1 MVLMPLYIKKH
12 WAAIKIKKPKIVI
25 DTLYISFVKTS
36 CYKFYIK
43 YNSINK
49 HKQMKQ
55 KTAFVLPLQII

>member
-1 MVLMPLYIKKH
+1 MPFYIKN
-12 WAAIKIKKPKIVI
+12 IEQLLKIKQPKIEI
-25 DTLYISFVKTS
+25 ATLYISFVKTS